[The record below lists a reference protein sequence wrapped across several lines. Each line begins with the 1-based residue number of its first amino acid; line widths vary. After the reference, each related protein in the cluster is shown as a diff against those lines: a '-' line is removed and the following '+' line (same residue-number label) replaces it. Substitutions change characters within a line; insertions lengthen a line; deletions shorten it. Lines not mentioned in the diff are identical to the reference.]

1 MGSFVNQTTDLTQPK
16 LAQENQELNLSSSDL
31 DLKGPLSLRAIYSD
45 ELGYMLSGQYAQMLG
60 SKNALSLLLETGKKA
75 HRVNATLGYILSL
88 HQRLKLTGEYLT
100 EQKSFEFYSGKE
112 AKWIGQYAYGLGY
125 QYLFSKGLLNDINIT
140 TYYSK
145 AQNKTLSAK
154 EYIDEGLRY
163 RDYRHIAGGADRS
176 ISLGLDV
183 HPFKNTLLGLEAN
196 YDNVSYD
203 TLYEHGQD
211 ERGLGA
217 TLSLHQLLSKK
228 VKLELLASDR
238 KPYQS
243 YGVGVHWLLKSN
255 PGSKL
260 ELGLEGKRIIGANSL
275 SNDSQL
281 DIDIG
286 YEWGGVG
293 LGHPSSYMLSND
305 LCDESWQSSSL
316 LDWVSKPAVY
326 MDQVLAVKD
335 EHRELLGSSVSGG
348 GLLNQDLVT
357 TLYVIVDKGIDIEL
371 AKYFSEPQVK
381 GESYKLEGLP
391 DKLSYKEG
399 VIRGKFGK
407 EDIGKSYRVEI
418 AKQAPQDLVQSKVS
432 KKAKEDKKAILL
444 FKVINERMTPYPTA
458 NHPDNPLYFTI
469 NKDNEK
475 AYNALWLFNDSKSLS
490 NTLELSAE
498 GLDKNAD
505 IKWNYYHNAKDES
518 KSTITFSGK
527 PLEAKTYHIKIKAR
541 NEENP
546 PGTWSPETQ
555 DFDLIVKQQN
565 VPHIKIYEPTPNWK
579 VDQDVEFKIADID
592 AGSGETFKEVSYN
605 KDIFKS
611 YGLSLEERNHTS
623 TTSEIWIVGK
633 VTQATSEEQS
643 ATIKVTNSDDI
654 SAQKDFK
661 LNLDKRVNPTISI
674 HNEPTPNWRMNQDV
688 EFKIADIDAGL
699 GKTFK
704 EISYDKDIFKSYGL
718 SLEERNHTNT
728 TSEMWIVGKV
738 TQATRE
744 EQSATI
750 KVINSDDASVQKD
763 FKLNLDKSVKPTIT
777 MHQEPTPN
785 WQVGQEI
792 KNYTISDIDAGSG
805 ATLKNVIFN
814 KNTFKDYGLTL
825 KEREDKATTED
836 HIVINGTITKVT
848 DKEQKASIT
857 VINSDDESVEGA
869 FQLNID
875 PVNPQISIFPE
886 PMPHWKVDQKVDHKV
901 AEIKAGSGSLKKVD
915 FKEDVFKAYGLD
927 LEEKN
932 RTGTTDEIWLVGT
945 VTQSTDQEQSTSI
958 TVTDVDGGFIK
969 GDFKLNLDKN
979 IKPKIIIY
987 PEPSLHWKVGQDV
1000 NYKIADIDAGFG
1012 ETLKEVTLDR
1022 NFNDYGLNLEE
1033 RNRTSTKDEVW
1044 VVGNVTKQTD
1054 KEQNVTITAKN
1065 NDDVSEHGVFSLNL
1079 DKKPDYYYLTPD
1091 SGDGVIY
1098 DPGHPSHGKAIWLD
1112 EIASSNKDIELKDG
1126 RVFHL
1131 ASGQDLGP
1139 KARKDNVKFH
1149 LYRVYISN
1157 GRLGSYYTFKIDGG
1171 GKGAVAVLSERPL
1184 PEKAK
1189 FVNHPGRIACDANG
1203 NPRDCQLSYPT

>member
-1 MGSFVNQTTDLTQPK
+1 MLKKIFSTISIIVLSLLLMGSFVNPTTDLTQPK

-75 HRVNATLGYILSL
+75 HRVNATLGHILSL

-183 HPFKNTLLGLEAN
+183 HPFKNTLLGLEAS

-357 TLYVIVDKGIDIEL
+357 KIYVIVDKGIDIEL
-371 AKYFSEPQVK
+371 AKYFSEPQAK

-399 VIRGKFGK
+399 VISGRFSK
-407 EDIGKSYRVEI
+407 EDVGKSYRVEV
-418 AKQAPQDLVQSKVS
+418 AKQAPQNLVRSKVDE
-432 KKAKEDKKAILL
+432 KEKTILL
-444 FKVINERMTPYPTA
+444 FKVINEKMTPYPTA

-475 AYNALWLFNDSKSLS
+475 TYNALWLFNDNKQLH

-498 GLDKNAD
+498 GIDNNGD
-505 IKWNYYHNAKDES
+505 IKWNYYHDAKDES

-527 PLEAKTYHIKIKAR
+527 PVEAKTYHVKIKAR
-541 NEENP
+541 NEANP

-555 DFDLIVKQQN
+555 DFDLIVKDGSMPVIEVNDQLYKDHDSLDKDLSSISVITGSLSQTVKLEN
-565 VPHIKIYEPTPNWK
+565 VTGTHAEPLSNYNLETTTNYPGSKRGTIHIKAKAPEGKILKPTFYTQSFEITAQNGEGSKPIAKKSFTLDIQGSPKSFKPDMGSGSKEQGGQFSLDAYSAGDFRNPTQSGKINDYEFNGGSGEELGLSIDSATGKISGQIKTGAKVGEHQIIVHARNDEIEGYSNDAIYILTVTESAKPIVNIPPQHFK
-579 VDQDVEFKIADID
+579 VNEEVPKEKEEISQYIQ
-592 AGSGETFKEVSYN
+592 AGSGELKEVTSTPGH
-605 KDIFKS
+605 
-611 YGLSLEERNHTS
+611 GLSVELTNDK
-623 TTSEIWIVGK
+623 K
-633 VTQATSEEQS
+633 VLIRGLA
-643 ATIKVTNSDDI
+643 
-654 SAQKDFK
+654 KD
-661 LNLDKRVNPTISI
+661 LMMDEV
-674 HNEPTPNWRMNQDV
+674 DV
-688 EFKIADIDAGL
+688 P
-699 GKTFK
+699 
-704 EISYDKDIFKSYGL
+704 
-718 SLEERNHTNT
+718 
-728 TSEMWIVGKV
+728 
-738 TQATRE
+738 
-744 EQSATI
+744 I
-750 KVINSDDASVQKD
+750 KVINSNDKETDSTFKLGVYDVPHKKGDMEAEGMQGMSNFRYEGTKDHFSHVSYGGELKYLFNGSGTSPDGKVHLNIDERSGVITGTIAEDASASIPYHFKIKAHDDFGDSVDAD
-763 FKLNLDKSVKPTIT
+763 FKLVV
-777 MHQEPTPN
+777 Q
-785 WQVGQEI
+785 
-792 KNYTISDIDAGSG
+792 
-805 ATLKNVIFN
+805 
-814 KNTFKDYGLTL
+814 
-825 KEREDKATTED
+825 
-836 HIVINGTITKVT
+836 
-848 DKEQKASIT
+848 EQK
-857 VINSDDESVEGA
+857 
-869 FQLNID
+869 
-875 PVNPQISIFPE
+875 
-886 PMPHWKVDQKVDHKV
+886 
-901 AEIKAGSGSLKKVD
+901 
-915 FKEDVFKAYGLD
+915 DVFLTCPSP
-927 LEEKN
+927 N
-932 RTGTTDEIWLVGT
+932 
-945 VTQSTDQEQSTSI
+945 SI
-958 TVTDVDGGFIK
+958 YVDGNK
-969 GDFKLNLDKN
+969 KLAA
-979 IKPKIIIY
+979 
-987 PEPSLHWKVGQDV
+987 DV
-1000 NYKIADIDAGFG
+1000 TATDG
-1012 ETLKEVTLDR
+1012 TLYHFVSKSSQE
-1022 NFNDYGLNLEE
+1022 FEE
-1033 RNRTSTKDEVW
+1033 
-1044 VVGNVTKQTD
+1044 
-1054 KEQNVTITAKN
+1054 
-1065 NDDVSEHGVFSLNL
+1065 
-1079 DKKPDYYYLTPD
+1079 
-1091 SGDGVIY
+1091 
-1098 DPGHPSHGKAIWLD
+1098 
-1112 EIASSNKDIELKDG
+1112 
-1126 RVFHL
+1126 
-1131 ASGQDLGP
+1131 
-1139 KARKDNVKFH
+1139 
-1149 LYRVYISN
+1149 
-1157 GRLGSYYTFKIDGG
+1157 
-1171 GKGAVAVLSERPL
+1171 PL
-1184 PEKAK
+1184 PEVIFKQAFFYDDEHAQLICSYVPK
-1189 FVNHPGRIACDANG
+1189 GLVDVYMVPFPQVPAHSIFANLPGNRYCG
-1203 NPRDCQLSYPT
+1203 NESEHKSTDDCKVRLNT